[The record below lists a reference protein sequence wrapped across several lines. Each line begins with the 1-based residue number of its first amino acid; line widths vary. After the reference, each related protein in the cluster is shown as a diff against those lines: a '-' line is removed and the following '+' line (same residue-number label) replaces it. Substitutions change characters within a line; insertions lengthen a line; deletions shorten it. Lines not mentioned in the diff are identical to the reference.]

1 MARSDIGRFKG
12 ALVVLSDST
21 APMAF
26 CRVGAGQSLL
36 DYLEARLIVTREVL
50 GELKRNVAAVPALH
64 VTITWLEEDEG
75 QRVHDLTP
83 EHVLE
88 VTDFLQNYRTEADHP
103 NEHLGEVAT
112 VYGALELVD
121 EGRQPLVCMDDQ
133 LGKKLCRTR
142 NLDQADTPSLVIEMV
157 CARAIDF
164 RLGQRIWQNVLTD
177 PRLWKAYRERVA
189 DACPDALP

>member
-1 MARSDIGRFKG
+1 
-12 ALVVLSDST
+12 
-21 APMAF
+21 MAF

-50 GELKRNVAAVPALH
+50 GELKRNVAAMPALH
-64 VTITWLEEDEG
+64 VTIAWLEEDEG

-83 EHVLE
+83 EHALE

-121 EGRQPLVCMDDQ
+121 EGRQPLVCVDDQ

-142 NLDQADTPSLVIEMV
+142 NLDQADTPSLLIEMV

-177 PRLWKAYRERVA
+177 RRLWKAYRERVGHT
-189 DACPDALP
+189 CPDALP